1 MITAWII
8 RWRRRKGAGPRASAA
23 KALAV
28 LVAGLAGVSGA
39 HIAAMIGL
47 EGMSAG
53 DAAWVTAT
61 TLTTV
66 GYGDLSAASASG
78 RIATVALL
86 YVGGIWILGKAVGD
100 WFDIRAERAARR
112 RNGRWRWKVDN
123 HLLVVNSPKRGC
135 ERYFR
140 RLADELAKSPWGK
153 ERGVIVLTTHWDEGV
168 PAPLAERGV
177 KHVSGRADN
186 AGALERAGAKGAAAV
201 LVLIEDLEDE
211 HADALTFDTVHRLR
225 EQGITAPITAEAA
238 DDANRE
244 RLRRAGA
251 DTVLRALRG
260 YPELTVRA
268 LAQPQTT
275 EVLTQ
280 LFSAEGAMCARFEI
294 DGAKRTWA
302 ALAAKTLEMHAA
314 SAIAYERSTDGAIVC
329 APRGDAEVH
338 ARAVIGVR
346 QTGRGRV

>member
-1 MITAWII
+1 MLTAWIA
-8 RWRRRKGAGPRASAA
+8 RWRRRRGARPRASAA
-23 KALAV
+23 KALGV
-28 LVAGLAGVSGA
+28 LVAGLAGISAA
-39 HIAAMIGL
+39 HIAAMIAL

-100 WFDIRAERAARR
+100 WFDIRAERAAQR
-112 RNGRWRWKVDN
+112 RNGRWRWRVDN
-123 HLLVVNSPKRGC
+123 HLLVVNSPRRGC

-140 RLADELAKSPWGK
+140 RLADELARSPWG
-153 ERGVIVLTTHWDEGV
+153 RGRAVVVLTTHWDDGV
-168 PAPLAERGV
+168 PAALAERGI

-186 AGALERAGAKGAAAV
+186 AGALERASAKKAGAV

-211 HADALTFDTVHRLR
+211 HADAVTFDTVHRLR
-225 EQGITAPITAEAA
+225 EQGVTAPVTAEARE
-238 DDANRE
+238 DANRE
-244 RLRRAGA
+244 RMRRAGA
-251 DTVLRALRG
+251 DTVLRGLRG

-268 LAQPQTT
+268 LAQPQIT

-280 LFSAEGAMCARFEI
+280 LFSAEGAMCQRFEV
-294 DGAKRTWA
+294 DGIKRTWA
-302 ALAAKTLEMHAA
+302 ALAAHTLERHDA
-314 SAIAYERSTDGAIVC
+314 SAIAYESAVDGAIVC
-329 APRGDAEVH
+329 APKGSAQVR

-346 QTGRGRV
+346 QGAGARA